1 MDLYLQGLSLTH
13 SQRLAE
19 TGEAE
24 ENGWSLKGQ
33 QAAAG
38 QVRNNCLTVQQI
50 SVAVVKGLEAVFEA
64 QT

>member
-24 ENGWSLKGQ
+24 ENGWRLEGQ

-38 QVRNNCLTVQQI
+38 QVRNNCLTVPQI
-50 SVAVVKGLEAVFEA
+50 SVVVVKGLAGFET